1 VGIYTHELLFEGLL
15 VLHTPNTFQNPAK
28 LSPTSL
34 SEIQDSSAISLSWV
48 ERVTCVRAL
57 ESFEKPSEHSTL
69 EHLLISLK
77 IFEAS
82 FTLGALGS

>member
-1 VGIYTHELLFEGLL
+1 MSSSFRGCWLSTLL
-15 VLHTPNTFQNPAK
+15 TPSRTPAE

-34 SEIQDSSAISLSWV
+34 SEIQAFSAISLSWV

-57 ESFEKPSEHSTL
+57 ESLEKPSEHPTL

-77 IFEAS
+77 IF
-82 FTLGALGS
+82 

>member
-1 VGIYTHELLFEGLL
+1 MSSSLRGCWFSPLL
-15 VLHTPNTFQNPAK
+15 TPSRTIAK
-28 LSPTSL
+28 ISPTSL
-34 SEIQDSSAISLSWV
+34 NEIQAYSAISLSWV

-57 ESFEKPSEHSTL
+57 ESLEKPSEHPTL

-82 FTLGALGS
+82 LFLEHG